1 VRKKTLT
8 GAGEPQ
14 SLLTNGFIPDFFYI
28 VQQLIFPIANM
39 KDAKILIADDDETL
53 CYLLKEELV
62 NEGYRV
68 DVVYDGKFAIEKLKS
83 IPYDI
88 ILLDLEMKEVHGET
102 VLEYVMENH
111 PSTQIIVLTAK
122 SDVRTAIDCIKKGAY
137 DFITKPYEFGQLCVT
152 IERAME
158 HKDLIVK
165 NKILSSKV
173 SQAYAG
179 SIVGESEAI
188 KDVIRLAEKAARS
201 DSNILLEGETGTGKE
216 LFAEFIHKNSERAS
230 KPFVAINCASL
241 PDQLIESELF
251 GYEKG
256 AFTDA
261 KTSKQ
266 GLVEIAD
273 GGTLFLDEIGELS
286 LTLQPKL
293 LRFLENGEFRR
304 IGGVSNLKSN
314 VRVIGAT
321 NKNLMEEA
329 ENKNFRRDLL
339 FRLNVITLT
348 IPPLRERQN
357 DVLLLAEYF
366 LRKKSPVRSVKK
378 LSDSARQ
385 ALLRY
390 NFPGNVR
397 ELEHMI
403 ERAIIFS
410 DGNVIEPKDLNIP
423 KDDFD
428 FSKFSEDDG
437 DFPTLEELEKIHIKK
452 ALDKFQWNR
461 ENTAR
466 ALGISQKTLY
476 SKIIKYKLK

>member
-1 VRKKTLT
+1 
-8 GAGEPQ
+8 
-14 SLLTNGFIPDFFYI
+14 
-28 VQQLIFPIANM
+28 M
-39 KDAKILIADDDETL
+39 KDSRILIADDDETL

-62 NEGYRV
+62 NEGYIV
-68 DVVYDGKFAIEKLKS
+68 DVVYDGKDAIELLKKRF
-83 IPYDI
+83 YDVL
-88 ILLDLEMKEVHGET
+88 LLDLEMREVHGEK
-102 VLEYVMENH
+102 VLNYVTDNH
-111 PSTQIIVLTAK
+111 PALQVIILTAK
-122 SDVRTAIDCIKKGAY
+122 SDIRTAIDCIKQGAY

-152 IERAME
+152 IERALE
-158 HKDLIVK
+158 YKDLIIK

-173 SQAYAG
+173 STAPP
-179 SIVGESEAI
+179 STIIGESDII
-188 KDVIRLAEKAARS
+188 KNILRLAEKAAKS
-201 DSNILLEGETGTGKE
+201 ESNILLEGETGTGKE
-216 LFAEFIHKNSERAS
+216 LFAEYIHKNSNRAD

-266 GLVEIAD
+266 GLVEIAH

-304 IGGVSNLKSN
+304 IGGVTTLSSS

-321 NKNLMEEA
+321 NKNLTEEA
-329 ENKNFRRDLL
+329 EKKNFRRDLL

-348 IPPLRERQN
+348 IPPLRERDG
-357 DVLLLAEYF
+357 DVLLLSEYF
-366 LRKKSPVRSVKK
+366 LQKNSPVRSVKK
-378 LSDSARQ
+378 LSPEAKKE
-385 ALLRY
+385 LLRY

-397 ELEHMI
+397 ELEHVI
-403 ERAIIFS
+403 ERSVIFS
-410 DGNVIEPKDLNIP
+410 EGDTIQPKDLNLP
-423 KDDFD
+423 KSDFD
-428 FSKFSEDDG
+428 FSSYSKDDG
-437 DFPTLEELEKIHIKK
+437 TILTIDEVEKLHIKL
-452 ALDKFQWNR
+452 ALERNEWNR

-476 SKIIKYKLK
+476 SKILKYNLK